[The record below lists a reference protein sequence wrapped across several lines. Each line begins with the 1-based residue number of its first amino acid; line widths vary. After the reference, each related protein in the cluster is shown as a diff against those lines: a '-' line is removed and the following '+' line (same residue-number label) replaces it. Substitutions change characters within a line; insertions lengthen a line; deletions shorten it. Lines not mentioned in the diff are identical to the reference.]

1 MFRGEGASSE
11 MLEGSAGVYLCWMS
25 SFRTGIK
32 SSSEEDLLLLTAT
45 PIDNMSKEI
54 MMAA

>member
-1 MFRGEGASSE
+1 

-32 SSSEEDLLLLTAT
+32 STSGEDLLLLTAA
-45 PIDNMSKEI
+45 PVDSMSKEL